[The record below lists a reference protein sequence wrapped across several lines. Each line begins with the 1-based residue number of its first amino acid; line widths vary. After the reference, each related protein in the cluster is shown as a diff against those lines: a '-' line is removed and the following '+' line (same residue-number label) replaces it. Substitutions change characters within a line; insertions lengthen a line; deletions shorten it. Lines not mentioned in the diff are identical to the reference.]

1 MERTDLNFEEWC
13 ELMEQCV
20 GYHVEENEKEE
31 YRSLYQDVCKEYEEY
46 LAECNERDEYPL
58 TLQEYCEGDFCSE
71 D

>member
-31 YRSLYQDVCKEYEEY
+31 YRSLYQDVC
-46 LAECNERDEYPL
+46 NERDEYPL